1 MNPAKSKSIGEMP
14 MIENPSQRTTD
25 TEKEHMEQTK
35 YPCSKCSYVT
45 NIKSMLNSHTKTVHE
60 GGYKSY
66 TCPECKTVF
75 NNKGKFAAHLL
86 SEHNII
92 YKY

>member
-1 MNPAKSKSIGEMP
+1 MASILVFYANYKLREHVEAK
-14 MIENPSQRTTD
+14 
-25 TEKEHMEQTK
+25 HMEQTK

-45 NIKSMLNSHTKTVHE
+45 NIKSMLNSHVKTVHE

-66 TCPECKTVF
+66 TCPECQTVF